1 MKPTYL
7 ERNLILDVVVIFY
20 DKIVQSYQKHSLN
33 SSVWK
38 YQLKV
43 NFKVTRTKIIKVASV
58 ALLLTLSAVFAN
70 WEETPNELSFFTVN
84 TKDTRT
90 SLSVVVVS
98 LLLTFLSDSRLAKKV
113 SFISFDK
120 KQSKYNVCFQNNGKC
135 FLFHLQKLF
144 SFTRYLDFLK
154 SLRSLFQYLYFQL

>member
-20 DKIVQSYQKHSLN
+20 HKIVQSYQKHSLN

-84 TKDTRT
+84 IKDTRT

-113 SFISFDK
+113 SFICFDK
-120 KQSKYNVCFQNNGKC
+120 KQSKYNVCFQNNGKR

-154 SLRSLFQYLYFQL
+154 SLRSLFQYLYF

>member
-58 ALLLTLSAVFAN
+58 ALLLTLSAVFGN

-84 TKDTRT
+84 IKDTRT

-113 SFISFDK
+113 SFICFDK
-120 KQSKYNVCFQNNGKC
+120 KQSKYNFAFKIMENAFYFIFKNS
-135 FLFHLQKLF
+135 FRLQGIQIF
-144 SFTRYLDFLK
+144 
-154 SLRSLFQYLYFQL
+154 